1 MHFLKKVGRSLLYY
15 YPTGLYN
22 SAGKRV
28 EGMKILINPH
38 RKLSGEQAGRGKT
51 EERIRDAVSFHRAL
65 PGYSPTPLVNL
76 RALAAELDFSEILI
90 KDEGE
95 RFGFKAFKTLGA
107 SYAVYRYLQEMSS
120 GKLEPED
127 FVRKGREIAKNIIF
141 TAATDGNHGRALA
154 WTARLLNRPA
164 VIYMP
169 AGSVPARIE
178 AIKSEGAEVI
188 VINGSYDETVRRTA
202 EDATRFG
209 RVVIADT
216 GYEGYMN
223 IPLFIQQGYLTM
235 FAEIWEQLGKTNGF
249 IPDLVFIQS
258 GVGAFAAAAAEFFSA
273 FYPKTRLVSVEPVS
287 ADCLLKSAENPDGE
301 PFTVLP
307 SGESTIMAGLN
318 CGTPSLTAWS
328 AIRDHFFAFA
338 AIEDSWAEMAMRTL
352 ARNGVVSGESGCAG
366 MAAVLAL
373 KAEHPGF
380 LGSDVNQPFR
390 NILLISTESDTDP
403 ESYKKIVS

>member
-1 MHFLKKVGRSLLYY
+1 MLYY
-15 YPTGLYN
+15 YPIGLYN

-28 EGMKILINPH
+28 EGMKALINTH
-38 RKLSGEQAGRGKT
+38 RKISGEQTDREKT

-76 RALAAELDFSEILI
+76 CALAAELDFSEILI

-95 RFGFKAFKTLGA
+95 RFGLKAFKALGA
-107 SYAVYRYLQEMSS
+107 SYAVYRYLREMSG

-127 FVRKGREIAKNIIF
+127 FVRKGRKIAKDIVF
-141 TAATDGNHGRALA
+141 TAATDGNHGRAVA
-154 WTARLLNRPA
+154 WTARFLNRPA

-202 EDATRFG
+202 DDAVRFG

-216 GYEGYMN
+216 GYKGYKN

-235 FAEIWEQLGKTNGF
+235 FAEIREQLGKTNGF

-273 FYPKTRLVSVEPVS
+273 FYPETRLVSVEPVS
-287 ADCLLKSAENPDGE
+287 ADCLLKSAESADGK
-301 PFTVLP
+301 PVSV
-307 SGESTIMAGLN
+307 SGQGNTIMAGLN
-318 CGTPSLTAWS
+318 CGTPSLTAWD

-338 AIEDSWAEMAMRTL
+338 AVEDSWAEMAMRTL

-366 MAAVLAL
+366 LAALLAM
-373 KAEHPGF
+373 KSEHPGF
-380 LGSDVNQPFR
+380 LGSDVNQPVR
-390 NILLISTESDTDP
+390 NILLINTEADTDP
-403 ESYKKIVS
+403 EVYKKIVS